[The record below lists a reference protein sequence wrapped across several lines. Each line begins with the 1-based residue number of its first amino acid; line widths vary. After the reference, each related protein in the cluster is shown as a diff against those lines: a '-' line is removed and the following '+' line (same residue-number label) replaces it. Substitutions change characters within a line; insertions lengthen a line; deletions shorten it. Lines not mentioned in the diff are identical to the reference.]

1 MKFIRKLLGIIC
13 LIEVP
18 FGVYMLFNELKD
30 HIAVGIF
37 TCAFFAIC
45 AYLLLRKKKV
55 DETPKTTYMLE
66 VPSDT
71 LEEMK
76 SVRRSIHADNL
87 IRIINESYSI
97 CIHTTDLSTFESRLE
112 LATQK
117 AYTLKEM
124 EIAGLYNCEP
134 TSDYFL
140 NILIGKRS
148 DLLNDFLLRAY
159 NHTITKANQELKTQS
174 GIQNRI
180 AKFISK
186 IENSALDFDISILPK

>member
-1 MKFIRKLLGIIC
+1 M
-13 LIEVP
+13 EVP
-18 FGVYMLFNELKD
+18 FGVYMLFNKLNGYD
-30 HIAVGIF
+30 RTFGIF
-37 TCAFFAIC
+37 ICLLWGIFA
-45 AYLLLRKKKV
+45 YFLLRKKKTN
-55 DETPKTTYMLE
+55 ETSNNTSTYQLNT
-66 VPSDT
+66 PTDT

-76 SVRRSIHADNL
+76 SVKRSIHADNL
-87 IRIINESYSI
+87 IRVIKQSYSI
-97 CIHTTDLSTFESRLE
+97 CTQTTDLSTFESRLE
-112 LATQK
+112 VATQK

-140 NILIGKRS
+140 NILIGNRS

-159 NHTITKANQELKTQS
+159 NYTLTKAKQELKTQS

-180 AKFISK
+180 TKFISK